1 MRLAIGTI
9 TANDF
14 PVPNLFW
21 ESFIELKQR
30 IDCGEVNRHLPAH
43 LQITSTTWIKG
54 HKFPTDC
61 GRNEI
66 CAGALEGGYDYLL
79 FLDCDMVH
87 PPELVERLL
96 FIEQPVATAL
106 YHLKRPPFAACV
118 FMEDPLDTRPH
129 IYRTVHFG
137 RGVFEIH
144 ACGAGALLIHRSV
157 LQALVDRHGYNW
169 FRYQRGPDAPHD
181 FSVSEDMWF
190 CEQARAAGFSIW
202 CDWELRCGHITPQVI
217 GKTHNDSFLL
227 RQMQTLVD
235 QAPAD
240 RTAIIKRMVV
250 RGIPEG
256 IDLPSGEHV
265 DEYVVEARGPQLVTR

>member
-1 MRLAIGTI
+1 VKIALGTI

-14 PVPNLFW
+14 PAPNLFW
-21 ESFIELKQR
+21 EAFIMLKQR
-30 IDCGEVNRHLPAH
+30 LDSGEANQHLPAH
-43 LQITSTTWIKG
+43 LQIDSTTWFKS
-54 HKFPTDC
+54 HQFPTDC

-66 CAGALEGGYDYLL
+66 CAGALKGGYDYLL

-87 PPELVERLL
+87 PSDLVERLL
-96 FIEQPVATAL
+96 VMEQPIATGV
-106 YHLKRPPFAACV
+106 YHIKRPPFAACV
-118 FMEDPLDTRPH
+118 FMEDQVDPRPH

-137 RGVFEIH
+137 RGVFEVH

-157 LQALVDRHGYNW
+157 LQAIFDRHGYNW

-190 CEQARAAGFSIW
+190 CEQARAEGFSIW
-202 CDWELRCGHITPQVI
+202 CDWELRCGHITPQIV
-217 GKTHNDSFLL
+217 GKSSNDNYLL
-227 RQMQTLVD
+227 AQMQMLVD
-235 QAPAD
+235 QPPAQRVD
-240 RTAIIKRMVV
+240 VIKRMVV

-265 DEYVVEARGPQLVTR
+265 DAYVAAPRRPLVER